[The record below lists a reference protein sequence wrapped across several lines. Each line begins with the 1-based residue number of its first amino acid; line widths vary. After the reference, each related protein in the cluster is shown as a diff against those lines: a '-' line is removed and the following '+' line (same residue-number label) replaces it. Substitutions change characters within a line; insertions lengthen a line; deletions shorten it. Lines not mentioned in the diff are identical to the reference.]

1 VHDAEVLVAA
11 DVAYDIDLNTALSKS
26 VYRFLSGG
34 EDRVAIFAMTLRNQ
48 YTFESFECDLKRLGI
63 QCKYEDKEIVD
74 NLPKIFPVYHV
85 QPRSDVRIIKMSLTA
100 DEDE

>member
-1 VHDAEVLVAA
+1 MHDAEVLVAA

-63 QCKYEDKEIVD
+63 QCKYEDKEIMD

-100 DEDE
+100 NEDE